1 MTSPPLLQIS
11 NTLSKQDVELLLKKG
26 AYGALMDD
34 DNAGDKF
41 CEEDIEVKNVV
52 SKCELLL
59 SDDHHFAKKS
69 FIQLNYPF
77 TLFRLFNV

>member
-41 CEEDIEVKNVV
+41 CEEDIEVK
-52 SKCELLL
+52 
-59 SDDHHFAKKS
+59 
-69 FIQLNYPF
+69 I
-77 TLFRLFNV
+77 LFE